1 MSTRASLPLCYDYNL
16 HPTGHCQKSDVTQ
29 QPGTIWSL
37 AQKTAE
43 MNCSHEKDVGHNQ
56 MYWFRQ
62 RPGESM
68 MLIVFTSVGLQP
80 DYGDL
85 SKTKYSAVKSVAQ
98 NGAFTVK
105 DLTPEDS
112 GLYFCAVSQHSDT
125 N

>member
-1 MSTRASLPLCYDYNL
+1 
-16 HPTGHCQKSDVTQ
+16 
-29 QPGTIWSL
+29 
-37 AQKTAE
+37 
-43 MNCSHEKDVGHNQ
+43 
-56 MYWFRQ
+56 
-62 RPGESM
+62 M

-85 SKTKYSAVKSVAQ
+85 SNTKCSSVKSVAQ

-112 GLYFCAVSQHSDT
+112 GLCFCAVSQHSDT